1 MCASSTTWQ
10 SHHVAFR
17 GRARDLARRVRRRR
31 STHASW
37 HVSQVSLMD
46 ISVGAVS
53 AHEEGRKENLGL
65 WKQLWAVHRD
75 ELRASSASLG
85 QASATRPP

>member
-1 MCASSTTWQ
+1 MEPIS
-10 SHHVAFR
+10 
-17 GRARDLARRVRRRR
+17 GIGKGL
-31 STHASW
+31 

-85 QASATRPP
+85 QQASSTRPP